1 MSIKY
6 AHTNIVAK
14 DWRRLSDFYIR
25 VFNCKPVLPERDLSG
40 KWLDKVT
47 NIENVHIKGIH
58 LTLPGFDDGPTLEIF
73 QYYPENLDK
82 QQSHISSQGFGHIA
96 FVVDNVEEVLNT
108 LIEHGG
114 QKYGSLEE
122 REYESLGILTVVYAK
137 DPEGN
142 IIEIQN
148 WKLQKTQLD

>member
-14 DWRRLSDFYIR
+14 DWRRLSDFYIK
-25 VFNCKPVLPERDLSG
+25 VFNCKPVLPERNLSG
-40 KWLDKVT
+40 KWLERLT
-47 NIENVHIKGIH
+47 NIDNVSIKGIH
-58 LTLPGFDDGPTLEIF
+58 LSLPGFEEGPTLEIF
-73 QYYPENLDK
+73 QYYPENPDK
-82 QQSHISSQGFGHIA
+82 QSSNISSQGLGHIA
-96 FVVDNVEEVLNT
+96 FVVDNVEEVLNK
-108 LIEHGG
+108 LIECGG

-122 REYESLGILTVVYAK
+122 KEYESLGVLTVVYAK

-148 WKLQKTQLD
+148 WK